1 MIFPAGYRG
10 NVFNNKAVIA
20 WDGGRAAARAL
31 ADAMQILE
39 TEVSVEIVSVGRS
52 PLEGS
57 LPGINV
63 QMVLDRH
70 DVNVT
75 LTELP
80 RGRRSIAD
88 TLVEHCEST
97 GAGLLVMGAYEH
109 SPLREGLIGGVTHD
123 IALRAKI
130 PALMSH

>member
-31 ADAMQILE
+31 ADAMQIPE

-63 QMVLDRH
+63 
-70 DVNVT
+70 
-75 LTELP
+75 
-80 RGRRSIAD
+80 
-88 TLVEHCEST
+88 
-97 GAGLLVMGAYEH
+97 
-109 SPLREGLIGGVTHD
+109 
-123 IALRAKI
+123 
-130 PALMSH
+130 